1 VFVFPIEIK
10 MRGVY
15 VGGNE
20 IKRECRECFLFF
32 FYLLQYVFFKRE
44 IKKEVYMWEW
54 WWERIRVVS
63 RISFF
68 GFVSFSYDRV
78 RIYIHILQSQCNLS
92 LNCNEQYKEGID
104 YDSNTLW
111 ESNHSKSEH
120 KINPKLVI
128 LILTINKSEH
138 KINPN

>member
-1 VFVFPIEIK
+1 
-10 MRGVY
+10 MT
-15 VGGNE
+15 
-20 IKRECRECFLFF
+20 
-32 FYLLQYVFFKRE
+32 
-44 IKKEVYMWEW
+44 
-54 WWERIRVVS
+54 
-63 RISFF
+63 
-68 GFVSFSYDRV
+68 V

-92 LNCNEQYKEGID
+92 LNCNEQYKEGIG

-111 ESNHSKSEH
+111 KSNHSKSEH